1 LQDEQDYLV
10 HLVNPVILSLN
21 PNAPHVPYF
30 FLKYKICKGIRELMR
45 NKLARRITFS
55 VSLLALIASFALSPN
70 PNTSLASSHREA
82 PLIVADP
89 LADNTD
95 TYAFRSTEPGRS
107 GFVTLIANWIPF
119 QEPSGGPHFY
129 KFDDTVLYEIYVD
142 NTGDGLEDVTYQF
155 RFNTKFTNPD
165 SILGMAAPNQALA
178 GTGGVEPLI
187 TSLND
192 PDYNEPQTYSV
203 TRIDRRGK
211 EVIAKDLIVPPNNI
225 GERTTPN
232 YENTLGQ
239 PAVYSLPNGG
249 KVFAGQRDEG
259 FYIDVGG
266 VFDTLKLKSIAA
278 TDGID
283 STAGFNVSTIAIEV
297 PIQELTRTG
306 AVPAGPTSSDA
317 VIGVW
322 ATSDRQKITVLRSNP
337 SEKTDDLTA
346 GPVQQ
351 VSRLGSPLVN
361 ELIIPLK
368 LKDSFN
374 RSTPEGDSQFAQ
386 FVTNPQLAQLLSA
399 VFGITVPAAPRN
411 DLVAI
416 FATGIP
422 VNPVTGP
429 NFTTFLSDGRPH
441 EMLRLNVAIGP
452 SSSPSRLGLLGGDLA
467 GFPNGRRV
475 FDDVVDI
482 ALRAVAGGTPFT
494 PATNISPNNTLG
506 DGVANNDVPF
516 LTRFP
521 YLGTP
526 QSGNSTT
533 GAPHGHH
540 TVNALPPLP

>member
-1 LQDEQDYLV
+1 
-10 HLVNPVILSLN
+10 
-21 PNAPHVPYF
+21 
-30 FLKYKICKGIRELMR
+30 MR
-45 NKLARRITFS
+45 NALASRIVFG
-55 VSLLALIASFALSPN
+55 LLIFALALTLTLGPT
-70 PNTSLASSHREA
+70 PPRSLASSHREA

-107 GFVTLIANWIPF
+107 GFVTIIANWIPF

-142 NTGDGLEDVTYQF
+142 NTGDGVEDVTYQF
-155 RFNTKFTNPD
+155 RFKTRFKNPD
-165 SILGMAAPNQALA
+165 SILGMAAPNQALKA
-178 GTGGVEPLI
+178 TGGIEPLI

-203 TRIDRRGK
+203 TRIDRRTGK
-211 EVIAKDLIVPPNNI
+211 TAVIAKDLLTPPNNI

-232 YENTLGQ
+232 YETALGQ
-239 PAVYSLPNGG
+239 PAVHSLPNGG
-249 KVFAGQRDEG
+249 RVFAGQRDEG

-266 VFDTLKLKSIAA
+266 VFDTLKLKSIGAI
-278 TDGID
+278 DGVD
-283 STAGFNVSTIAIEV
+283 STAGFNVNTIAIEV
-297 PIQELTRTG
+297 PIQELTHTG
-306 AVPAGPTSSDA
+306 ALPSGPTAPDA
-317 VIGVW
+317 VVGVW
-322 ATSDRQKITVLRSNP
+322 AVSSRQKITVLRSSIFEDPLTVGP
-337 SEKTDDLTA
+337 S
-346 GPVQQ
+346 QQ

-368 LKDSFN
+368 LKDAFN
-374 RSTPEGDSQFAQ
+374 RSKPSDDSQFAQ
-386 FVTNPQLAQLLSA
+386 FVTNPQLAVLLGA
-399 VFGITVPAAPRN
+399 VFGVNVPPAPRN

-422 VNPVTGP
+422 VNSVTGP

-441 EMLRLNVAIGP
+441 EMLRLNVAISP
-452 SSSPSRLGLLGGDLA
+452 SASPSRLGLLGGDFA

-494 PATNISPNNTLG
+494 PATNISPNNTIG

-526 QSGNSTT
+526 QSGNSTL
-533 GAPHGHH
+533 GSPHDHH
-540 TVNALPPLP
+540 TINALPALP